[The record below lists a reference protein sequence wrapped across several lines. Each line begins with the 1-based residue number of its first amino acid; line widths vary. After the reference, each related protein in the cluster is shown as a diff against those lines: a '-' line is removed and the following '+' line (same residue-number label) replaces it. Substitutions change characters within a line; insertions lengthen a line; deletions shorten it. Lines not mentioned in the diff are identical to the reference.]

1 MDPDSF
7 DDVLLTFGQ
16 LQEQAQQPPR
26 ERTQEEI
33 EREERAQERQRQIK
47 AEMDEFN
54 ALREWDERIRLVES
68 LRAQMTAIFWR
79 GIEDMDQ
86 YVQTPTP
93 IDWGPESER
102 DELEQMMEE
111 IWPTRTPPTPLDMD
125 TAETES
131 DSANDSELRLTRDT
145 PLRSSG
151 LTNSLDEPSEFGTD
165 YDSGSDGLSDD
176 GEPPPAPILGPTRGL
191 TDDISEP
198 ELNEDEAESSNPPSL
213 DTADTMVFEMEI
225 DGPAA
230 EDEINE
236 DDDSEN
242 DSDSEIDFEM
252 SMGRGRVLGPY
263 DTPPRQ
269 PIAIRVRN
277 RSAEE
282 MAELD
287 KEVFLDEVR
296 GFSIGFHLNVFPWLV
311 MRRVRRTRETA
322 LPGSF
327 EHLLMH
333 MFDDIRLVTV
343 YQADVRRTGI
353 ERYMQARCEGA
364 SHGDALA
371 VESSRADSSLPGSSS
386 GRPAIVVRP
395 GEGVSEDPSSALF
408 PQELR
413 ALRLL
418 VAPIREREAHFAWIT
433 SQTDRPVELKEQF
446 QASRELIAN
455 FKRWLVRSLRQSET
469 CKFPPIFTSNFS
481 LTFAL
486 TLYSI
491 YRVNQPAAV
500 HLAFP
505 RRTGTL
511 PQPSSVP
518 FGCMRCRS
526 TLGSQQSG

>member
-16 LQEQAQQPPR
+16 LQEQAQQPTR

-33 EREERAQERQRQIK
+33 EREERAQERQRQIQ

-68 LRAQMTAIFWR
+68 LRAQITAIFWR

-86 YVQTPTP
+86 YGQTPTP
-93 IDWGPESER
+93 IDWDPESER

-145 PLRSSG
+145 PSRSSG
-151 LTNSLDEPSEFGTD
+151 LTNSPDEPSEFGTD

-176 GEPPPAPILGPTRGL
+176 GEPPPAPILGPTTGL

-198 ELNEDEAESSNPPSL
+198 ELNEDEP
-213 DTADTMVFEMEI
+213 DTMVFEMEM

-230 EDEINE
+230 EDETNE

-242 DSDSEIDFEM
+242 DSDSDSDSEIDFDM

-287 KEVFLDEVR
+287 MEVFLDEVR

-311 MRRVRRTRETA
+311 MRRVRCMRETA

-343 YQADVRRTGI
+343 YQADVRRAGI
-353 ERYMQARCEGA
+353 QRYMQARREGA
-364 SHGDALA
+364 SHDDALA
-371 VESSRADSSLPGSSS
+371 VEWSRADSSHPGSSS

-413 ALRLL
+413 ALRLM

-491 YRVNQPAAV
+491 YRDNQPAAV
-500 HLAFP
+500 HVAIL

-518 FGCMRCRS
+518 FGCMQCRS
-526 TLGSQQSG
+526 TLGSQQPG